1 MYVTQNRR
9 DAGTNHVQRRMKERC
24 VYSGGNRRKYHYQ
37 SHRYRQC
44 ITCEYWI
51 PCGHQKLDS
60 SAVKHIW
67 YVSQSLLSEK
77 RPHSHL
83 YVSTHSTFSPPVTK
97 VGLARALSN
106 LILFYI
112 SSLGVDNKKVPY
124 TCIVRVDNSI

>member
-1 MYVTQNRR
+1 MYATQNRR
-9 DAGTNHVQRRMKERC
+9 DTGINHVQRRMKEQS
-24 VYSGGNRRKYHYQ
+24 VYSEGNKRKYHYQ

-51 PCGHQKLDS
+51 PRGHQKLDL

-67 YVSQSLLSEK
+67 YVSQSPFSEK
-77 RPHSHL
+77 RPHGHL
-83 YVSTHSTFSPPVTK
+83 YVCTHSTFSPPVTK

-106 LILFYI
+106 LIIFNM